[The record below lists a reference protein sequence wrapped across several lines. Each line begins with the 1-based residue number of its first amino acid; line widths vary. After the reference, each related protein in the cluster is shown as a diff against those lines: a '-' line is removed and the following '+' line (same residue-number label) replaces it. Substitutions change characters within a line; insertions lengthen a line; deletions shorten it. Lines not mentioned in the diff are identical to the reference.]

1 MALRSQGN
9 WRWEGPLGTPLGLC
23 IETGYVDEGL
33 ATVKRVYV
41 EVFMEKPPKETKL
54 SEEMYKQDPV
64 DF

>member
-1 MALRSQGN
+1 MMDTK
-9 WRWEGPLGTPLGLC
+9 RWGGTTC

-33 ATVKRVYV
+33 ATVKRVSV

-54 SEEMYKQDPV
+54 SEEMHKQDPV